1 MFGEEGNRS
10 DGQNYIS
17 EWEKQTNLTFISTR
31 QELENYQDDGNNLI
45 GLFAHKAGFEKYFL
59 SGFILCILL
68 KPFLSILSMTFCD
81 LTISQVCHKWPR
93 LR

>member
-31 QELENYQDDGNNLI
+31 QELENYQDDGNSLI
-45 GLFAHKAGFEKYFL
+45 GLFAHTAGFENDFL
-59 SGFILCILL
+59 FGFII
-68 KPFLSILSMTFCD
+68 
-81 LTISQVCHKWPR
+81 PR
-93 LR
+93 YV